1 MARTLVDSCN
11 DPTLTNLSFL
21 ISLNNFSSYQL
32 PTLKTTLVRLLGYVG
47 FLLLRNLGSNSFSD
61 LPYPALCLLISSI
74 HTITS
79 GHDIFTFE
87 MLFAAFR
94 NQLRTSMVAPVQV
107 NGGSVGMVRCSKA
120 VLLSVSLLYN
130 NNPYTDSCVHR
141 LLSTL

>member
-1 MARTLVDSCN
+1 MARTLVDLCN
-11 DPTLTNLSFL
+11 DPTLTNLSFP

-32 PTLKTTLVRLLGYVG
+32 PTLKTTFVRLLGSVDIL
-47 FLLLRNLGSNSFSD
+47 FLRNLRSNLFSD

-94 NQLRTSMVAPVQV
+94 NQLRASMVAPVQV

-120 VLLSVSLLYN
+120 ILLCVSLFLYN
-130 NNPYTDSCVHR
+130 SLYTDHRVHR
-141 LLSTL
+141 LSSFL